1 MCVKPESSRA
11 MRERLEGSEG
21 RQDSVNVGKL
31 SLSTINTSQHEDPS
45 SFSLHFYGRKMAGD
59 PSS

>member
-1 MCVKPESSRA
+1 MIK
-11 MRERLEGSEG
+11 RLEGLDG

-31 SLSTINTSQHEDPS
+31 SLSTINASTHEGSP

-59 PSS
+59 PTS